1 MALVLVFLYG
11 LIRLVIMGASLSTT
25 YDELRKV
32 QASSS
37 SGDLNSVAGSLA
49 KAVNSS
55 AAAAAGADDPIVQT
69 WNWIP
74 FLGADF
80 SAVGKVSRDGHLILQ
95 AAEQVFNYTS
105 NLQQAKGVINTNTLA
120 ALRDSV
126 VALNDSLQNA
136 NADFAGIKPADLHF
150 GLADKVSTAKTLI
163 AKTASAMNVATP
175 MAKIGTA
182 LISAKGTQHWFI
194 ATQNLAEARAQG
206 GIIGAYAIVTV
217 SDGKI
222 SLNRF
227 GSDVELLGMGAI
239 NFGSYPQELRDLW
252 GVNLADW
259 RDINASANAPYAGQL
274 VYDGWKQHTGQALD
288 GVIFVGQG
296 TVAHLAA
303 AGGEINVRG
312 NALNGGNI
320 VDFLTK
326 GIYAKYTD
334 VGTKN
339 AVVTEVMKALFAN
352 LTTKKIDTK
361 AFLSSLSD
369 EKTGDRLVAWSSHK
383 DIQQSLT
390 EQGVAGVVSTHMG
403 PNALI
408 TLNNGGGNKLEAYA
422 HLSAKYTQGK
432 CGLQTFDGYY
442 ARQSQITV
450 SITNG
455 APKSG
460 LPAYVTPRLD
470 EDFGVAPR
478 PAGSNR
484 ELVSIYGPV
493 GSDDNGFFVDGKAYF
508 VSAGVDRGH
517 PVWVFDVELQP
528 GETKQLKVKFVEPIA
543 DQNAELL
550 KGKPTLTPP
559 IMLNP
564 ARVFV
569 TAGPQCSVQK

>member
-1 MALVLVFLYG
+1 
-11 LIRLVIMGASLSTT
+11 MGISLSAT
-25 YDELRKV
+25 YDELKKV
-32 QASSS
+32 QASASS
-37 SGDLNSVAGSLA
+37 ADLNSVAGSLA

-80 SAVGKVSRDGHLILQ
+80 AAIGKVSRDGHLILQ
-95 AAEQVFNYTS
+95 ATEQVFNYTN
-105 NLQQAKGVINTNTLA
+105 NLQQAKGTINTNTVA

-126 VALNDSLQNA
+126 VSLNDALQNA
-136 NADFAGIKPADLHF
+136 NTDFADLKPADLHF
-150 GLADKVSTAKTLI
+150 GLAEKVATAKTLI
-163 AKTASAMNVATP
+163 GQTASAMNVATP
-175 MAKIGTA
+175 MVKIGTA

-217 SDGKI
+217 KDGKI
-222 SLNRF
+222 TLSRF
-227 GSDVELLGMGAI
+227 GSDIELLGMGAI
-239 NFGSYPQELRDLW
+239 NYSSYPEDLRELW

-274 VYDGWKQHTGQALD
+274 VYDGWKQHTGQSLD

-303 AGGEINVRG
+303 AGGDINVRG
-312 NALNGGNI
+312 NALNENNI

-326 GIYAKYTD
+326 GIYAKYPD
-334 VGTKN
+334 VGAKN
-339 AVVTEVMKALFAN
+339 AVVTEVMKALFGN
-352 LTTKKIDTK
+352 LTTKKVDTN
-361 AFLSSLSD
+361 AFFASLAN

-383 DIQQSLT
+383 DVQQSLIQ
-390 EQGVAGVVSTHMG
+390 QGVAGVVSNRMG
-403 PNALI
+403 PNALVTI
-408 TLNNGGGNKLEAYA
+408 NNAGGNKLEAYA
-422 HLSAKYTQGK
+422 HMSATYKQGK
-432 CGLQTFDGYY
+432 CGLQTFEGYY
-442 ARQSQITV
+442 ARESQITV
-450 SITNG
+450 NITNG

-470 EDFGVAPR
+470 EDFGLAPR
-478 PAGSNR
+478 PKGSNR
-484 ELVSIYGPV
+484 ELISIYGPV
-493 GSDDNGFFVDGKAYF
+493 GANDTGFFVNGEAYF

-528 GETKQLKVKFVEPIA
+528 GETKQLKVKFLEPIA
-543 DQNAELL
+543 DQNSELL
-550 KGKPTLTPP
+550 KGQPTLTPP